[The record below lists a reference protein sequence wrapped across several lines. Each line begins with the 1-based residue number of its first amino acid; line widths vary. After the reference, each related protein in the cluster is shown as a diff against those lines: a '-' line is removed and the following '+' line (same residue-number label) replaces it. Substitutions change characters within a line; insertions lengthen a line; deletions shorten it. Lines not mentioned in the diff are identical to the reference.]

1 MLLSIRRGCCY
12 WRVCRTEDLDRL
24 SRYML
29 MFYAEQ
35 PVDWLLVSYRQSMGQ
50 RRPLLRTP
58 TLFQHFGVKSSFD
71 TTRDNNLKDRCP
83 ARRHLFH

>member
-1 MLLSIRRGCCY
+1 
-12 WRVCRTEDLDRL
+12 
-24 SRYML
+24 ML

-83 ARRHLFH
+83 AAAVTCSTSASAPHCRLGVSKI

>member
-1 MLLSIRRGCCY
+1 
-12 WRVCRTEDLDRL
+12 
-24 SRYML
+24 ML

-83 ARRHLFH
+83 ARRRRHLFH

>member
-1 MLLSIRRGCCY
+1 
-12 WRVCRTEDLDRL
+12 
-24 SRYML
+24 ML

-83 ARRHLFH
+83 PPPPSLVPLARRLHTVGWASARSSIRPVNIE